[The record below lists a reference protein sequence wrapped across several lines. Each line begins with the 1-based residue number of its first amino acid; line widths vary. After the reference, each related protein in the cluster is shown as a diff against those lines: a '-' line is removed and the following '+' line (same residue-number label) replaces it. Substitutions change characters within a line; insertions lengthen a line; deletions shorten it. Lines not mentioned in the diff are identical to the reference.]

1 MVLPDIPVDILA
13 TVPAQDL
20 PVLRIDTERAG
31 PFTFLVGVDAEA
43 VRLSLIRVDDA
54 WRRFS
59 ASPLAQVAN
68 QLQREVLVESVF
80 GTNTIEGAE
89 LTEEETSRA
98 LDLDPAKVQAQ
109 QDIRVRNIKAAY
121 DLAIAATERADF
133 RLSVDFMQA
142 VHTEIC
148 RDLQHELN
156 RPGVLRD
163 NSKDNRTLVGD
174 ADHGGVYR
182 PPQNGR
188 DIRRLLQGLV
198 DWHDELV
205 RAGLSPLVRA
215 PLVHLYFELIH
226 PFWDGNG
233 RVGRVLE
240 ASLLRHAGYRYAPFA
255 LARHYLEHIHAYFT
269 LFNTCRKAAA
279 GGDPHPNTAFVQFH
293 LDGLRSVID
302 RLHDRVNGLVKA
314 LLFDAG
320 VRQLLDAKGIN
331 ARQYA
336 IVRHVME
343 HGRPLPLDTL
353 RGDPRYRALY
363 AGKTDKTRQ
372 RDLRGLRDLGLLWQ
386 DEQDRL
392 WPGFAQPKPGTSG
405 G

>member
-1 MVLPDIPVDILA
+1 MTAPDIPEDI
-13 TVPAQDL
+13 PALDSVEDL
-20 PVLRIDTERAG
+20 PVHRVETERAG
-31 PFTFLVGVDAEA
+31 RFTFQVGIDAAA
-43 VRLSLIRVDDA
+43 VRVALVRVEDA

-59 ASPLAQVAN
+59 AAPLAQVAN

-89 LTEEETSRA
+89 LTKEETSRA
-98 LDLDPAKVQAQ
+98 LDLDPARVQAE
-109 QDIRVRNIKAAY
+109 QDVRVRNIKAAY

-133 RLSVDFMQA
+133 RLDVAFIRA
-142 VHTEIC
+142 VHAQIC
-148 RDLQHELN
+148 RDLGHQRN
-156 RPGVLRD
+156 APGMLRD
-163 NSKDNRTLVGD
+163 NRKDSQTLVGD
-174 ADHGGVYR
+174 AAHGGVYR

-188 DIRRLLQGLV
+188 DIERLLHALV
-198 DWHDELV
+198 DWHDALV
-205 RAGLSPLVRA
+205 AAGLPALVRA

-269 LFNTCRKAAA
+269 LVNTCRKAAA
-279 GGDPHPNTAFVQFH
+279 AHDPHPNTAFVLFH
-293 LDGLRSVID
+293 LNGLRIVID
-302 RLHDRVNGLVKA
+302 RLHERVNDLVNG

-320 VRQLLDAKGIN
+320 LRRRLDAKEIN

-343 HGRPLPLDTL
+343 HGSPLSLEAL
-353 RGDPRYRALY
+353 RADPRYRVLY

-372 RDLRGLRDLGLLWQ
+372 RDLRSLRELGLLRQ
-386 DEQDRL
+386 DDQGRL
-392 WPGFAQPKPGTSG
+392 WPGDAQPARSAPG
-405 G
+405 